1 MPFHVFPNTGSGSSP
16 PVLHYNR
23 RMTKNQRKNFI
34 FSGFFILLASGGNI
48 ASALVTRAIV
58 DTSVSGNLDQLWRLI
73 PLALALIVAEYLT
86 RITGRFFGMNY
97 ATNGIRELK
106 DNYYVYLLE
115 KNDDQEDLKRELSA
129 FSVDADLLFNSYYF
143 NQISLMASIISF
155 ILSLIAVIALNW
167 ILFIAAFVTSL
178 LPLLVPY
185 LYEKKLAK
193 LAQDYSEKGK
203 TYLNFVNESLLGG
216 DEVRAYGRQRAFGR
230 MHAERNAQFEE
241 SRKQSKLANFNS
253 SRLSYSLTDFSFLTI
268 ITLSIILTVKGQVTL
283 GTMMAII
290 NLIHNIV
297 IPLGDIATSINEL
310 NSAKN
315 VKAKYENLPVSPED
329 SDEGL
334 DFNEAIRISN
344 LSYAYPDAN
353 QSALSDL
360 SLNLPKNSKT
370 AIIGKTGSGKSTL
383 LKLLLGQLA
392 DFAGEI
398 AVDGQNIREIEAKQ
412 YRQLFRLVP
421 QDPYLFTDSILNN
434 ICFYSEDCDKEK
446 LPKVIRQSL
455 LEELILGEG
464 GIERIINDKN
474 RVSGGEKQR
483 IVLARAL
490 MAGVE
495 GKVLVL
501 DEPSANLDHKTAS
514 TIIDQLTSM
523 EEVTVVMVT
532 HEYDPAILAKFD
544 QIVDLSDIA

>member
-1 MPFHVFPNTGSGSSP
+1 
-16 PVLHYNR
+16 
-23 RMTKNQRKNFI
+23 
-34 FSGFFILLASGGNI
+34 
-48 ASALVTRAIV
+48 
-58 DTSVSGNLDQLWRLI
+58 
-73 PLALALIVAEYLT
+73 
-86 RITGRFFGMNY
+86 
-97 ATNGIRELK
+97 
-106 DNYYVYLLE
+106 
-115 KNDDQEDLKRELSA
+115 
-129 FSVDADLLFNSYYF
+129 
-143 NQISLMASIISF
+143 
-155 ILSLIAVIALNW
+155 
-167 ILFIAAFVTSL
+167 
-178 LPLLVPY
+178 
-185 LYEKKLAK
+185 
-193 LAQDYSEKGK
+193 
-203 TYLNFVNESLLGG
+203 
-216 DEVRAYGRQRAFGR
+216 
-230 MHAERNAQFEE
+230 MHAEQNAKFEA
-241 SRKQSKLANFNS
+241 SRKQSKLANYNS

-268 ITLSIILTVKGQVTL
+268 ITLSIIMTVKGQVTL

-310 NSAKN
+310 NSAKTI
-315 VKAKYENLPVSPED
+315 KAKYENLPASPKD
-329 SDEGL
+329 SDGEL
-334 DFNEAIRISN
+334 NFNEVIRISN

-353 QSALSDL
+353 QSALSNL

-398 AVDGQNIREIEAKQ
+398 SVDGLSIQEIEAKK

-434 ICFYSEDCDKEK
+434 ICFYSEDCDKGK

-464 GIERIINDKN
+464 GIERIISDKN

-495 GKVLVL
+495 DKVLVL
-501 DEPSANLDHKTAS
+501 DEPSANLDHRTAA

-523 EEVTVVMVT
+523 DEVTVVMVT

-544 QIVDLSDIA
+544 QVIDLSELA